1 MAPRVPARVAAFV
14 RRGCGINGNQGLA
27 YAYSGVRR
35 SRSYSPGG
43 GRRILRPA
51 ARIMSCSGPWSTLI
65 SPLAAGFSFRSQV
78 PARTA
83 SGAASLAC
91 AYVRRQSGAAPPGSA
106 RPAWQHAPEV
116 GVHGMQRDVQVPGRR
131 LVSPSARQVL
141 LRNGQAGRVAPWMT
155 TIAHGKRCLSRHQSS
170 GKPRPALP
178 TRIGCPQAAER
189 RSIAKMTGPSAAI
202 MVKPRCW

>member
-1 MAPRVPARVAAFV
+1 MIPCRPGRQGTCQQPDRVGQQRKMIKVIRHGHSLAPRVPARVAAFV

-91 AYVRRQSGAAPPGSA
+91 AYVRRESGA
-106 RPAWQHAPEV
+106 
-116 GVHGMQRDVQVPGRR
+116 
-131 LVSPSARQVL
+131 L
-141 LRNGQAGRVAPWMT
+141 
-155 TIAHGKRCLSRHQSS
+155 SS
-170 GKPRPALP
+170 GRSAL
-178 TRIGCPQAAER
+178 QAAACG
-189 RSIAKMTGPSAAI
+189 SSQLVKNSSSAFGLTA
-202 MVKPRCW
+202 RCQCSVIFPFLRW